1 MKERKAHYALQLLD
15 AYELNAFRK
24 FLQSPYF
31 NQKESIILY
40 FNILVEALKSDGGI
54 AELDEQKVWSEIF
67 GTPYDDLKFRKFNSD
82 FFALIEKFLVQKEF
96 EGDAQLV
103 NYYKINGFRNRN
115 ADKLYS
121 SLLTD
126 IEVTRRTDPNRNAQ
140 YFLNQY
146 NIEKA
151 IFSLIPEDERK
162 KDFRSNEYGLDI
174 DKISINLDVYFISEK
189 LKYYSNILSWNQ
201 LYHTDLN
208 IKGID
213 LVMRLANN
221 PIFKEVP
228 VIAIFTKIIQLKT
241 EPENEENFFELKGLV
256 DEHLHLFPPFE
267 GKEII
272 DAMLN
277 YCINKVNKGTFS
289 FERQVFEIYQRGLES
304 EAILVNNILETSDY
318 RNIAMIGLRLGEINW
333 VDKFIHEYA
342 QKLDPKYQDNA
353 FYFSLARLETYKANY
368 EKVIENINKI
378 IFDDVWYNLNART
391 LLMTAYFEL
400 GEIQVLE
407 SLLQSF
413 RAYVSREKSLPKT
426 RKTNYLNL
434 ISFTRQLLSIEG
446 ASPDKIE
453 ELKRKI
459 TSTQGVVNKPWL
471 LEKINSYLQKRRK

>member
-1 MKERKAHYALQLLD
+1 MKERKVHYALRLLD
-15 AYELNAFRK
+15 AYEINSLRK
-24 FLQSPYF
+24 FLQSPFF
-31 NQKESIILY
+31 NQKESILLY
-40 FNILVEALKSDGGI
+40 FNILTEALKEPKGI
-54 AELDEQKVWSEIF
+54 ENLDEKEVWYSIF
-67 GTPYDDLKFRKFNSD
+67 GTEFEDVKFRKFNSD
-82 FFALIEKFLVQKEF
+82 FYSLIEKFLTQKEI
-96 EGDAQLV
+96 EADTQLI
-103 NYYKINGFRNRN
+103 NYFKINALRNRN
-115 ADKLYS
+115 AEKLYG
-121 SLLTD
+121 SLLAD
-126 IEVTRRTDPNRNAQ
+126 IDVTRRTDPNRNAQ

-241 EPENEENFFELKGLV
+241 DPDNEMHFFELKDLV
-256 DEHLHLFPPFE
+256 SAHLHLFPPFE

-277 YCINKVNKGTFS
+277 YCINKVNKGIFS
-289 FERQVFEIYQRGLES
+289 FERQVFEIYQKGLDS
-304 EAILVNNILETSDY
+304 EAILVNSILETSDY
-318 RNIAMIGLRLGEINW
+318 RNIAMIGLRLGEIPW
-333 VDKFIHEYA
+333 VDKFINDYA
-342 QKLDPKYQDNA
+342 QKLDPRYRDNA
-353 FYFSLARLETYKANY
+353 FYFSLARLETYRANY
-368 EKVIENINKI
+368 EKVIDNINKI
-378 IFDDVWYNLNART
+378 IFDDVWYNLNARS

-413 RAYVSREKSLPKT
+413 RAYVAREKSLPKS

-434 ISFTRQLLSIEG
+434 ISFTRQLLSLDNTSAE
-446 ASPDKIE
+446 KLN
-453 ELKRKI
+453 ELKEKI

-471 LEKINSYLQKRRK
+471 LEKINALMVKKRK